1 MKTGDYWM
9 NYQNGGEDNNE
20 FPPVE
25 EHKVAESSDSTI
37 TFVDESFTGT
47 VPVIRQMSTGVFQ
60 RREII
65 VEIYA
70 A

>member
-20 FPPVE
+20 FPLVK
-25 EHKVAESSDSTI
+25 EHKVAESSDSTV

-47 VPVIRQMSTGVFQ
+47 VPVIR
-60 RREII
+60 
-65 VEIYA
+65 
-70 A
+70 